1 MKGVSITGRF
11 DNDKADLGKLSDLWL
26 KQWIRMSSLGWEM
39 APGPP
44 HVSPHPQAGPT
55 LRMAWLGYVLSHGE
69 GALVLPLSGTYP
81 WLLQKVFRG
90 VSHIGAGVWY
100 VRNQIHIFFFNSGKK
115 NDPLLKNESTEI
127 YRSWVKS
134 NKGEWLLSS
143 SYLKADICRGNR
155 NSEDKCKNG
164 WGKRKHSFRDRSMA
178 DQLCN
183 VMLTFRRNLPEWL
196 ICERGLLPMG

>member
-1 MKGVSITGRF
+1 MAKAVNTDVFPGVGNGPRPTSCLASPSSGAHSQNGMARLRPKSRRRGPGASSKWNLPMTAPKSVQGSFPHRGRG
-11 DNDKADLGKLSDLWL
+11 LVCEESDSY
-26 KQWIRMSSLGWEM
+26 I
-39 APGPP
+39 
-44 HVSPHPQAGPT
+44 
-55 LRMAWLGYVLSHGE
+55 
-69 GALVLPLSGTYP
+69 
-81 WLLQKVFRG
+81 
-90 VSHIGAGVWY
+90 
-100 VRNQIHIFFFNSGKK
+100 FFNSGKK